1 MNLQAR
7 APKENERYRGAME
20 TGVPRRRLRCS
31 GEEIVDLDADAPVTV
46 AALIDHV
53 RGGGRFV
60 AVDADSGKD
69 VTLVVLARMLGTALP
84 AMAPRVLEL

>member
-1 MNLQAR
+1 
-7 APKENERYRGAME
+7 ME
-20 TGVPRRRLRCS
+20 TGITRRRLRCS
-31 GEEIVDLDADAPVTV
+31 GEKIVDLDADAPVTV
-46 AALIDHV
+46 AELIDHV

-69 VTLVVLARMLGTALP
+69 VTLVVLARMLGNALP

>member
-7 APKENERYRGAME
+7 APKENERYRGAMA
-20 TGVPRRRLRCS
+20 TALPRRRLRCS

-46 AALIDHV
+46 AELVDHV

-69 VTLVVLARMLGTALP
+69 VTLVVLARMLGSVLP

>member
-1 MNLQAR
+1 MATAL
-7 APKENERYRGAME
+7 
-20 TGVPRRRLRCS
+20 PRRRLRCS

-46 AALIDHV
+46 AELVDHV

-69 VTLVVLARMLGTALP
+69 VTLVVLARMLGAALP
-84 AMAPRVLEL
+84 GMAPGLLEL

>member
-1 MNLQAR
+1 
-7 APKENERYRGAME
+7 ME

-31 GEEIVDLDADAPVTV
+31 GDEIVDLDADAPVTM
-46 AALIDHV
+46 AELIDHV

-60 AVDADSGKD
+60 AVADTGKD

-84 AMAPRVLEL
+84 AMTPRLLEL